1 MRLSDLQAAPGARKN
16 KRRVGRGH
24 GSGRMKTAGR
34 GTKGQKART
43 GHGSTPA
50 WFEGGQLRLSRRLPF
65 IKGFNNNFKKDYA
78 VVNVGQLQVFEPAA
92 QVNAEALVASGI
104 IKASAAKGLIKIL
117 GDGDLD
123 RALHV
128 RAHKFSA
135 SARAKIEGAGGT
147 VEEMVVSA
155 PARTK
160 RAKQAAEPVQGV

>member
-1 MRLSDLQAAPGARKN
+1 MRLAELQSPPGARKE

-43 GHGSTPA
+43 GGSVPS

-65 IKGFNNNFKKDYA
+65 IKGFTNHTKKEYA

-92 QVNAEALVASGI
+92 QVDAEALVASGI
-104 IKASAAKGLIKIL
+104 IKASAARGFIKIL
-117 GDGDLD
+117 GDGELD
-123 RALHV
+123 RPLHV
-128 RAHKFSA
+128 QAHKFSA

-147 VEEMVVSA
+147 VAELVVNQ

-160 RAKQAAEPVQGV
+160 RAKKPVTQA

>member
-1 MRLSDLQAAPGARKN
+1 VRLAELEAPTGARKS

-43 GHGSTPA
+43 GHGSIPA
-50 WFEGGQLRLSRRLPF
+50 FFEGGQLRLSRRLPF
-65 IKGFNNNFKKDYA
+65 IKGFNNHFKKDYA
-78 VVNVGQLQVFEPAA
+78 VVNVGQLQVFEPSS
-92 QVNAEALVASGI
+92 QVTAEALVASGLL
-104 IKASAAKGLIKIL
+104 KGAAAKGLLKIL

-123 RALHV
+123 RPLHV
-128 RAHKFSA
+128 RAHKFST

-147 VEEMVVSA
+147 VEEIAVAV

-160 RAKQAAEPVQGV
+160 RAKKPTAQA

>member
-1 MRLSDLQAAPGARKN
+1 MRLSDLQAPPGARRQ

-24 GSGRMKTAGR
+24 GSGRMKTSGR

-43 GHGSTPA
+43 GGNVPA

-65 IKGFNNNFKKDYA
+65 IKGFNNPFKREYA
-78 VVNVGQLQVFEPAA
+78 TVNVGQLQTFEPSS
-92 QVNAEALVASGI
+92 QVTAEVLAEAGLI
-104 IKASAAKGLIKIL
+104 RASAAKGLIKIL

-123 RALHV
+123 RPLNV

-135 SARAKIEGAGGT
+135 NAKTKIEEAGGT
-147 VEEMVVSA
+147 AEEIIIKT

-160 RAKQAAEPVQGV
+160 RAKKPAVKA

>member
-1 MRLSDLQAAPGARKN
+1 MRLADLQAPPGARKG

-43 GHGSTPA
+43 GGSVPS

-65 IKGFNNNFKKDYA
+65 IKGFNNLFKRDYA
-78 VVNVGQLQVFEPAA
+78 IINVGQLQVFEPSA
-92 QVNAEALVASGI
+92 QVNAETLVGSGI
-104 IKASAAKGLIKIL
+104 LKRSAAKGFIKIL

-123 RALHV
+123 RPLHV
-128 RAHKFSA
+128 RAHAFSA
-135 SARAKIEGAGGT
+135 SARAKIEGTGGT
-147 VEEMVVSA
+147 VEEIVIPA

-160 RAKQAAEPVQGV
+160 RAKKPVAPA

>member
-1 MRLSDLQAAPGARKN
+1 MRLSDLEAPQGAHKE

-34 GTKGQKART
+34 GQKGQKART
-43 GHGSTPA
+43 GHGSIPA

-65 IKGFNNNFKKDYA
+65 IKGFTNQFKKDYA
-78 VVNVGQLQVFEPAA
+78 VVNVGQLQVFEPAT
-92 QVNAEALVASGI
+92 QVTAEALVASGLL
-104 IKASAAKGLIKIL
+104 KNSASKGLLKIL

-123 RALHV
+123 RPLTV

-147 VEEMVVSA
+147 IEEIVVPV

-160 RAKQAAEPVQGV
+160 RAKKPATTQE

>member
-1 MRLSDLQAAPGARKN
+1 MRLADLQAPSGARKG

-43 GHGSTPA
+43 GGSVPS

-65 IKGFNNNFKKDYA
+65 IKGFNNLFKHDYA
-78 VVNVGQLQVFEPAA
+78 VVNVGQLQVFEPST
-92 QVNAEALVASGI
+92 QVNAEALVGSGI
-104 IKASAAKGLIKIL
+104 LKQSAAKGLIKIL

-123 RALHV
+123 RSLHV

-135 SARAKIEGAGGT
+135 GARAKIEGAGGT
-147 VEEMVVSA
+147 VEEIVIPA

-160 RAKQAAEPVQGV
+160 RAKKPGAPT

>member
-1 MRLSDLQAAPGARKN
+1 MRLSELQAPAGARKQ

-43 GHGSTPA
+43 GSSVPA

-65 IKGFNNNFKKDYA
+65 IKGFNNIFKKDYA
-78 VVNVGQLQVFEPAA
+78 VVNVSQLQVFEPAT
-92 QVNAEALVASGI
+92 QVTADALVQVGI
-104 IKASAAKGLIKIL
+104 LKATAAKGWLKIL
-117 GDGDLD
+117 GDGELD
-123 RALHV
+123 RALTV

-135 SARAKIEGAGGT
+135 SARAKIEAAGGT
-147 VEEMVVSA
+147 VEEIVVSV

-160 RAKQAAEPVQGV
+160 RAKKAPAEA

>member
-1 MRLSDLQAAPGARKN
+1 MRLSELQAPTGARKD

-43 GHGSTPA
+43 GGSVPS

-65 IKGFNNNFKKDYA
+65 IKGFRNHFKKDYA
-78 VVNVGQLQVFEPAA
+78 IVNVGQLQVFEPSS
-92 QVNAEALVASGI
+92 QVDAEALVASGLVN
-104 IKASAAKGLIKIL
+104 ASAAKGMLKIL

-123 RALHV
+123 RPLTV

-135 SARAKIEGAGGT
+135 SARAKIEGAGGK
-147 VEEMVVSA
+147 VEEIARPVPS
-155 PARTK
+155 RTK
-160 RAKQAAEPVQGV
+160 RAKAPAAQA

>member
-1 MRLSDLQAAPGARKN
+1 MRLSELQAPSGARKE

-43 GHGSTPA
+43 GGSVPS

-65 IKGFNNNFKKDYA
+65 IKGFNNHTKKAYA
-78 VVNVGQLQVFEPAA
+78 LVNVGQLQVFESAA
-92 QVNAEALVASGI
+92 QVNAEVLVASGLV
-104 IKASAAKGLIKIL
+104 KASAAKGLLKIL

-123 RALHV
+123 RPLHV
-128 RAHKFSA
+128 HAHKFSA

-147 VEEMVVSA
+147 AEEIVINA

-160 RAKQAAEPVQGV
+160 RAKKPVAQA

>member
-1 MRLSDLQAAPGARKN
+1 MRLADLQSPPGARKE

-43 GHGSTPA
+43 GGSVPS

-65 IKGFNNNFKKDYA
+65 IKGFTNHFKKDYA
-78 VVNVGQLQVFEPAA
+78 VVNVGQLQVFEPSS
-92 QVNAEALVASGI
+92 QVNAETLVESGM
-104 IKASAAKGLIKIL
+104 IKAAAAKGLIKIL

-123 RALHV
+123 RPLHV
-128 RAHKFSA
+128 RAHRFSA

-147 VEEMVVSA
+147 AEEIAINV

-160 RAKQAAEPVQGV
+160 RAKKQA

>member
-1 MRLSDLQAAPGARKN
+1 MRLSELQAQPGARQA

-43 GHGSTPA
+43 GHSKVPA
-50 WFEGGQLRLSRRLPF
+50 FFEGGQLRLSRRLPF
-65 IKGFNNNFKKDYA
+65 IKGFTNHFKKDYA
-78 VVNVGQLQVFEPAA
+78 VVNVGQLQVFEPST
-92 QVNAEALVASGI
+92 QVNAEALVASGLV
-104 IKASAAKGLIKIL
+104 KASAAKGLLKIL

-123 RALHV
+123 RPLTV

-147 VEEMVVSA
+147 VEEIVITA

-160 RAKQAAEPVQGV
+160 RAKKPAAQA

>member
-1 MRLSDLQAAPGARKN
+1 VRLSDLQAPDGARRQ

-43 GHGSTPA
+43 GGSVPS

-65 IKGFNNNFKKDYA
+65 IKGFNNLFKREYA
-78 VVNVGQLQVFEPAA
+78 VVNVGQLQIFEPSS
-92 QVNAEALVASGI
+92 QVTAETLAEAGLI
-104 IKASAAKGLIKIL
+104 RTSAARGLIKIL

-123 RALHV
+123 RPLNI

-135 SARAKIEGAGGT
+135 SARAKIEEAGGT
-147 VEEMVVSA
+147 AEEIVING

-160 RAKQAAEPVQGV
+160 RAKKPAAEA

>member
-1 MRLSDLQAAPGARKN
+1 MRLSDLQAAPGARKE
-16 KRRVGRGH
+16 KRRLGRGH

-43 GHGSTPA
+43 GGSVPS

-65 IKGFNNNFKKDYA
+65 IKGFTNHSKKEYA
-78 VVNVGQLQVFEPAA
+78 VINVAQLQVFEPSS
-92 QVNAEALVASGI
+92 QVDAEALVASGI

-123 RALHV
+123 RPLNV

-135 SARAKIEGAGGT
+135 SARAKIEGAGGA
-147 VEEMVVSA
+147 VEEIVINA
-155 PARTK
+155 PAKTK
-160 RAKQAAEPVQGV
+160 RAKKPTAQA

>member
-1 MRLSDLQAAPGARKN
+1 MRLSELQAPPGARKD

-43 GHGSTPA
+43 GHGNVPA
-50 WFEGGQLRLSRRLPF
+50 FFEGGQLRLSRRLPF
-65 IKGFNNNFKKDYA
+65 IKGFTNHFKKDSV
-78 VVNVGQLQVFEPAA
+78 VVNVGQLQVFEPST
-92 QVNAEALVASGI
+92 QVNAEALVAAGLV
-104 IKASAAKGLIKIL
+104 KASAAKGLLKIL

-123 RALHV
+123 RPLTV

-147 VEEMVVSA
+147 VEEIVITA

-160 RAKQAAEPVQGV
+160 RAKKPAAQA

>member
-1 MRLSDLQAAPGARKN
+1 MRLADLQAPAGARKQ

-43 GHGSTPA
+43 GGSIPA
-50 WFEGGQLRLSRRLPF
+50 WFEGGQMRLSRRLPF
-65 IKGFNNNFKKDYA
+65 IKGFTNHSRKEYA
-78 VVNVGQLQVFEPAA
+78 VVNIGQLQVFEPSTH
-92 QVNAEALVASGI
+92 VNAEVLVESGI
-104 IKASAAKGLIKIL
+104 MKASAAKGLIKIL

-123 RALHV
+123 RPLQV

-147 VEEMVVSA
+147 VEEIVIKA

-160 RAKQAAEPVQGV
+160 RAHKPEAKA